1 MDAVA
6 YTDAAVIE
14 FVNKNF
20 IPIRIPASDSELAP
34 RFLIKWTPTLL
45 ILDKEGIAHDK
56 NVGFFWPQ
64 ELISCLLLGMGKTYF
79 DKPDRTKAIACFE
92 QIPTSYP
99 RSSQAPEA
107 IYLSGV
113 AQYIEGHDVAN
124 LIEIYDRLKSGYPD
138 SQWLMR
144 ADPYRLLKKK

>member
-6 YTDAAVIE
+6 YPDAAVIE
-14 FVNKNF
+14 FVNKNL
-20 IPIRIPASDSELAP
+20 IPIRVPADDPLLAP
-34 RFLIKWTPTLL
+34 RHLVKWTPTTL
-45 ILDKEGIAHDK
+45 ILDREGVVHDK

-64 ELISCLLLGMGKTYF
+64 ELIPCLLLGMGKTYF
-79 DKPDRTKAIACFE
+79 DQPDRTKALSCFE
-92 QIPTSYP
+92 QILTSYP
-99 RSSQAPEA
+99 SSSQAPEA

-113 AQYIEGHDVAN
+113 VRYIEGHDATN
-124 LIEIYDRLKSGYPD
+124 LIEIYDRLKSEYPD

>member
-6 YTDAAVIE
+6 YIDAAVIE
-14 FVNKNF
+14 FVNKNL
-20 IPIRIPASDSELAP
+20 IPIRIPADDPLLAP

-45 ILDKEGIAHDK
+45 ILDKEGVAHDK

-64 ELISCLLLGMGKTYF
+64 ELIPCLLLGMGKTHF
-79 DKPDRTKAIACFE
+79 DQPDRTTACSCFE
-92 QIPTSYP
+92 QIINSYP
-99 RSSQAPEA
+99 SSSQAPEA

-113 AQYIEGHDVAN
+113 ARYIEGHDVAS
-124 LIEIYDRLKSGYPD
+124 LIEIYDRLKSDYPD

-144 ADPYRLLKKK
+144 AYPYRLLKKK